1 MLLLLIIVLVL
12 ELESRRGEISNLF
25 AKIKS
30 INQLLRAPINSS
42 SGKHNS
48 TRVDEGKKSSNLLA
62 MKKQGT
68 NRSGEGGR
76 RSCHVTQDLSYD

>member
-30 INQLLRAPINSS
+30 INQLLRAPINS